1 MAGVETRQPAEQ
13 VPWGLIATA
22 FDYRVRFYFPW
33 QNSAILAAYTGA
45 QLACKDLF
53 APSLQVQG
61 EKEGIISSTVK
72 PFDWQVAKDFFISL
86 RQFVHRTKCERR
98 RLEKTDEDALLRYC
112 VVLAA
117 FDIEYGHFDERS
129 ILRAP
134 HPKTSLNELLSAA
147 EPHWID
153 DLREMSWGFFDNF
166 YLLLD
171 QPATLGPDFGGV
183 YGDLIV
189 GNCLI
194 DVKTTIRPLEKF
206 TYRIYQL
213 LAYTLVDRDDK
224 YQLREVAIYFSRQQF
239 LLKWSLDE
247 LIAEL
252 SGDNALTMNDL
263 RLAWTGSFR

>member
-1 MAGVETRQPAEQ
+1 MANVETTRPVEE

-22 FDYRVRFYFPW
+22 LDYRLRFYFPW

-45 QLACKDLF
+45 QSACKDWSAL
-53 APSLQVQG
+53 LQLVRK
-61 EKEGIISSTVK
+61 EKEHIIDSAVK
-72 PFDWQVAKDFFISL
+72 PVDWQVAKNFFISL

-98 RLEKTDEDALLRYC
+98 RLNKTDEDVLLRYC

-117 FDIEYGHFDERS
+117 FDIEYGHFDEHS
-129 ILRAP
+129 ILRTP

-166 YLLLD
+166 HLLLD

-183 YGDLIV
+183 YGDLVV
-189 GNCLI
+189 GHCLI
-194 DVKTTIRPLEKF
+194 DIKTTIRPFEKF
-206 TYRIYQL
+206 TYRIYQVLGYAL
-213 LAYTLVDRDDK
+213 LDRED
-224 YQLREVAIYFSRQQF
+224 QHNLEEVAIYFSRQQF

-263 RLAWTGSFR
+263 RLAWTGRLT